1 MRAAICS
8 DIHGNLP
15 ALEAVLA
22 EAAEAG
28 VDELWVVGDLV
39 AHGPHPG
46 PTVRRLRELTG
57 AHTTRIV
64 RGNTDRYTVI
74 GQLSPYLLGLDPVKH
89 PDKDAQ
95 IADAREAYEWTRS
108 AVDAAGCLD
117 WLGGL
122 PAEIRLGL
130 PDGTVVLLSHA
141 APGTDDGPGLYA
153 EQTDQEV
160 RDAAV
165 GAARAEGVGL
175 VVVGHTHVPMD
186 RTVDDVRVVNLG
198 SVSVPTTPDPRS
210 AWTLLTAD
218 DAGFTLEH
226 RRTGYDIESVIADLH
241 TCGHP
246 SADWLAS
253 KMRRSWSA
261 VH

>member
-46 PTVRRLRELTG
+46 PPVRRLRELTG

-74 GQLSPYLLGLDPVKH
+74 GRLSPYLLGLDPVKH

-95 IADAREAYEWTRS
+95 IADAR
-108 AVDAAGCLD
+108 
-117 WLGGL
+117 
-122 PAEIRLGL
+122 
-130 PDGTVVLLSHA
+130 
-141 APGTDDGPGLYA
+141 
-153 EQTDQEV
+153 
-160 RDAAV
+160 
-165 GAARAEGVGL
+165 
-175 VVVGHTHVPMD
+175 
-186 RTVDDVRVVNLG
+186 
-198 SVSVPTTPDPRS
+198 
-210 AWTLLTAD
+210 
-218 DAGFTLEH
+218 
-226 RRTGYDIESVIADLH
+226 
-241 TCGHP
+241 
-246 SADWLAS
+246 
-253 KMRRSWSA
+253 
-261 VH
+261 